1 MRNRG
6 STIIIKGYQV
16 CLIKRVKNSEVYYV
30 FPGGGI
36 EEGETPREA
45 AKREAFEELGVY
57 VSLDNLFR
65 TVSFHG
71 TQYFYIAEIVG
82 GTFGTGQGMEFTE
95 NDNGLYEPMWV
106 DIATLLSLDV
116 RPKEIAHQIVYMYK

>member
-1 MRNRG
+1 MRHRG
-6 STIIIKGYQV
+6 SVIIIEEGKV

-45 AKREAFEELGVY
+45 AKREAFEELGVH
-57 VSLDNLFR
+57 VSIEDLLD

-71 TQYFYIAEIVG
+71 TQYFFSAEIIG
-82 GTFGTGQGMEFTE
+82 GAFGTGHAIEFTK
-95 NDNGLYEPMWV
+95 NNNGLYEPMWLN
-106 DIATLLSLDV
+106 IEALCNLDV
-116 RPKEIAHQIVYMYK
+116 RPKEMAQKIVNMYI